1 MAVCIRLLLIA
12 ALGAAAMAQAET
24 APDFSLTTQSGE
36 TLSLEAQRGK
46 VVMINFWAS
55 WCAPCR
61 DEMPLLDEIHD
72 DYKDSDF
79 TLFGIN
85 VEQNPEAA
93 HQFLEKVGVSFPILF
108 DSQSQVS
115 RDYHVNAMP
124 TTVMVDRAGQ
134 VRYVNRGFRPGD
146 EEKYREQV
154 QGLLEEE

>member
-1 MAVCIRLLLIA
+1 MAVCLRLLCFTLFG
-12 ALGAAAMAQAET
+12 LTLVAQAET
-24 APDFSLTTQSGE
+24 APDFTLKTQSGE
-36 TLSLEAQRGK
+36 NLRLEEQRGK

-61 DEMPLLDEIHD
+61 EEMPLLEEIYD
-72 DYKDSDF
+72 RYKDTGF

-93 HQFLEKVGVSFPILF
+93 HKFLEDVGVSFPILF
-108 DSQSQVS
+108 DTESQVS

-124 TTVMVDRAGQ
+124 TTVMVDRDGE

-146 EEKYREQV
+146 EEKYRNQV
-154 QGLLEEE
+154 RELIRE